1 MILLNWVSVDTTQT
15 EYSRNPNSY
24 CDFNKEYGKV
34 SPNPIQCEMSKSFNF
49 EKIYQACVFPRSET
63 HNQIMSNLWIEGLR
77 LNYFEFHNSEDENSM
92 TNPWHLATVRIQ

>member
-1 MILLNWVSVDTTQT
+1 MQGRVLSVQPATSSQ
-15 EYSRNPNSY
+15 
-24 CDFNKEYGKV
+24 V

-77 LNYFEFHNSEDENSM
+77 LNYFEFHSSEDENSM
-92 TNPWHLATVRIQ
+92 TNPCILATVRIE